1 MQLINSQ
8 IFLDL
13 FTSNRTFDLA
23 NHPVVSCALQVQFDG
38 KTFKPI
44 REFIYCT

>member
-1 MQLINSQ
+1 MQLVNSQ

-13 FTSNRTFDLA
+13 FISNRTFDLA
-23 NHPVVSCALQVQFDG
+23 NHHVVNFVLQVQFDREV
-38 KTFKPI
+38 FKPI